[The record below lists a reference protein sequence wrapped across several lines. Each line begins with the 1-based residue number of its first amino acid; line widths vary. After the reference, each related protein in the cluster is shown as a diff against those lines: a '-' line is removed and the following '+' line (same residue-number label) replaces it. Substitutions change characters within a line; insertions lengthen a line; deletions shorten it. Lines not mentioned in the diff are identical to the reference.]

1 MRVFECEFLHHH
13 RPHVTIAFEGTPWL
27 GYLEGQNFGTME
39 EAQTSV
45 STVKNSSSRYTQRTI
60 GVMPVGNGKLNV
72 IGTATDGIGRYLQ
85 ASVEELQADPNWR
98 DRLILVEN
106 REGGLFFKLAE
117 SGLLDL

>member
-1 MRVFECEFLHHH
+1 
-13 RPHVTIAFEGTPWL
+13 
-27 GYLEGQNFGTME
+27 ME